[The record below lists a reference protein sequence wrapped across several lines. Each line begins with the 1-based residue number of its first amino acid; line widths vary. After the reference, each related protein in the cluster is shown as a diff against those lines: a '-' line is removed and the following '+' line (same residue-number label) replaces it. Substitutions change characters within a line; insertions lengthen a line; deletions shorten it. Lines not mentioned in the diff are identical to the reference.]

1 MKGQP
6 ARRENG
12 ARAILSIWRAV
23 CILALAGT
31 LWFIFSHSAQPAPVS
46 GAQSR
51 GVMAFVNE
59 VLGSWGLPG
68 VSEHLLRK
76 AAHFA
81 EFTALGWWAFL
92 CARAFSRRAARW
104 LPWLWGAGA
113 LCAAADE
120 GIQLFAPGRAAR
132 VSDIL
137 LDSCGMLAG
146 ACRANRKPAALHLRK
161 TAGAFLCL
169 MANFAQKILC
179 APAGTTLPERE
190 RRDMMMLRYV
200 LSQ

>member
-81 EFTALGWWAFL
+81 EFTALGGPRAGCPGCGAQGP
-92 CARAFSRRAARW
+92 CARLQMRVFSFLRPGGLHGFPIFCWTAAACWRALAWRWPQHGPGGAGRRAESERLPRQQKARR
-104 LPWLWGAGA
+104 
-113 LCAAADE
+113 
-120 GIQLFAPGRAAR
+120 FAPAENRRCFFMPHGKFCAKN
-132 VSDIL
+132 SL
-137 LDSCGMLAG
+137 CSCRHHLAG
-146 ACRANRKPAALHLRK
+146 A
-161 TAGAFLCL
+161 
-169 MANFAQKILC
+169 
-179 APAGTTLPERE
+179 
-190 RRDMMMLRYV
+190 
-200 LSQ
+200 

>member
-81 EFTALGWWAFL
+81 EFMALGWWAFL
-92 CARAFSRRAARW
+92 CARAGCTGFRYSAGQLRHAGG
-104 LPWLWGAGA
+104 PWSGAGRSMGLGA
-113 LCAAADE
+113 LGGA
-120 GIQLFAPGRAAR
+120 QK
-132 VSDIL
+132 VS
-137 LDSCGMLAG
+137 
-146 ACRANRKPAALHLRK
+146 ACRANRKSAALHLRK